1 MNLSSNKKI
10 IILGLSLLIL
20 AGIIVVALKGM
31 NVDLMLAQHKSI
43 DIVIGKEF
51 NIKEVKEICKDVFQ
65 NKEVVFKKVEA
76 FGDTVSINA
85 VTIADEEKSNLVTK
99 INEKYGT
106 DLKAEE
112 IDVKSNSNI
121 RVRDLIRP
129 YIIPAVIS
137 FVLIYAYTAIRFRKL
152 NPLKTL
158 LKITGIILITEAV
171 IASVVAISRIAITPI
186 IINIMFVVGIAE
198 IIIFIYKKEAKK
210 G

>member
-43 DIVIGKEF
+43 DIIIGKEF
-51 NIKEVKEICKDVFQ
+51 DIKEVEEICKEVFQ
-65 NKEVVFKKVEA
+65 SKEVVLKKVEA

-137 FVLIYAYTAIRFRKL
+137 FVLIYAYIAIRFRKL

-158 LKITGIILITEAV
+158 LKITGIILITEAL

-198 IIIFIYKKEAKK
+198 IIIFMYKKETK
-210 G
+210 

>member
-43 DIVIGKEF
+43 DIIIGKEF
-51 NIKEVKEICKDVFQ
+51 DIKEVEAICKEVFQ
-65 NKEVVFKKVEA
+65 NKEVVLKKVEA

-85 VTIADEEKSNLVTK
+85 VTIADEEKTNLVAK

-106 DLKAEE
+106 DLVAEE

-129 YIIPAVIS
+129 YILPTGIS
-137 FVLIYAYTAIRFRKL
+137 FVLIYAYIAIRFRKL
-152 NPLKTL
+152 NPVKML
-158 LKITGIILITEAV
+158 LTITAIILITEAV
-171 IASVVAISRIAITPI
+171 IASVVAISRIAITPT
-186 IINIMFVVGIAE
+186 IINIMLVIGIAE
-198 IIIFIYKKEAKK
+198 IIIFIYRKEKN
-210 G
+210 

>member
-31 NVDLMLAQHKSI
+31 NVDLMLAQHKTI
-43 DIVIGKEF
+43 DIIIGKEF
-51 NIKEVKEICKDVFQ
+51 DIKEVEEICKEVFQ
-65 NKEVVFKKVEA
+65 SNEVVLKKVEA

-129 YIIPAVIS
+129 YILPAVIS
-137 FVLIYAYTAIRFRKL
+137 FVLIYAYIAIRFRKL
-152 NPLKTL
+152 NPLKAL
-158 LKITGIILITEAV
+158 LKITGIILITEAL

-198 IIIFIYKKEAKK
+198 IIIFMYKKETK
-210 G
+210 

>member
-43 DIVIGKEF
+43 DIIIGKEF
-51 NIKEVKEICKDVFQ
+51 DIKEVEGICKEVFQ
-65 NKEVVFKKVEA
+65 SKEVVLKKVEA

-85 VTIADEEKSNLVTK
+85 VTIADEEKANLVTK

-137 FVLIYAYTAIRFRKL
+137 FVLIYAYIAIRFRKL

-198 IIIFIYKKEAKK
+198 IIIFMYKKETK
-210 G
+210 